1 MPTPRYRQ
9 LTDIL
14 RKDIESGRYPI
25 GSLLPPEVELCET
38 YGVSRHTIRDAIR
51 LLQEAGMV
59 ERRRGLG
66 TTVLAASP
74 PVSFVQPLGSVSALL
89 QYARDARLELSA
101 VERRGLS
108 PEERQAYKLAGEEG
122 GGAWLLLS
130 GVRDRGDKPLSLTR
144 VLVPPR
150 FADLEAEARTWDGAF
165 QELIAERTGVA
176 VDRIEQEIS
185 AELLDPEGAR
195 LLRARRG
202 EAALRTL
209 RRYFDAAG
217 ELVLASDSLHPAGR
231 FVYAMTYHRDS

>member
-1 MPTPRYRQ
+1 MSTPRYRQ
-9 LTDIL
+9 LTDML

-25 GSLLPPEVELCET
+25 GSLLPPEVELCEA

-51 LLQEAGMV
+51 LLREAGLV

-89 QYARDARLELSA
+89 QYARDAQLVLREVEARPLSA
-101 VERRGLS
+101 DEAQHFRI
-108 PEERQAYKLAGEEG
+108 PEAAAPGR
-122 GGAWLLLS
+122 WLVLE
-130 GVRDRGDKPLSLTR
+130 GVRSVDGKPLSISR
-144 VLVPPR
+144 VMIAPR
-150 FADLEAEARTWDGAF
+150 FAELEATVRQWEGAL
-165 QELIAERTGVA
+165 QELIAQTFGVQS
-176 VDRIEQEIS
+176 DRIEQEIS

-195 LLRARRG
+195 HLQARRG

-209 RRYFDAAG
+209 RRYFDSEG
-217 ELVLASDSLHPAGR
+217 EIILASDSIHPANR